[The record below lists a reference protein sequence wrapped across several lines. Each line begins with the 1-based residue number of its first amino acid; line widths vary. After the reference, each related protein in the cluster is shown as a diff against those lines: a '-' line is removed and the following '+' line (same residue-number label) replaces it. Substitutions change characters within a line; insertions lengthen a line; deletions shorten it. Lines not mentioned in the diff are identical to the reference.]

1 MGGFGGTFTD
11 GEATLSLFE
20 FLSSSSS
27 SLISTTAGFMSRHF
41 MKLMKRLWSDWAA
54 AHPMTSSGLQFG

>member
-1 MGGFGGTFTD
+1 MGGFGGTFSD

-27 SLISTTAGFMSRHF
+27 SLISTTACLEVEVGELLNVGESMFV
-41 MKLMKRLWSDWAA
+41 
-54 AHPMTSSGLQFG
+54 

>member
-1 MGGFGGTFTD
+1 MGGFGGTFSD

-20 FLSSSSS
+20 FLLSSSS
-27 SLISTTAGFMSRHF
+27 SLISTIACFMSRHF
-41 MKLMKRLWSDWAA
+41 MKRLWSDWAA